1 MTNTETC
8 MREMRC
14 LISMF
19 NASTSFD
26 EQWIHFKAYLN
37 TAHSM
42 QDNDPHAQLFFFSND
57 LLNFILVLRNIL
69 HHQPAK
75 FHFGKHN
82 VFPAGFSI
90 GFSQESGGKF
100 ETNLG
105 LVIEKKTLENE
116 EVQAV
121 VGGYSAKRL
130 KVFKSIL
137 EKIENHVIFVKSIM
151 EQSQE
156 FIECYCKENRKYTE
170 AYDNEPSGYVLTKN
184 V

>member
-14 LISMF
+14 LIAMF
-19 NASTSFD
+19 KASASFD

-42 QDNDPHAQLFFFSND
+42 QDNDSHAKSFFFSND
-57 LLNFILVLRNIL
+57 LLNFILILRNIF

-82 VFPAGFSI
+82 VFPAGFSV

-100 ETNLG
+100 EANLG

-121 VGGYSAKRL
+121 LGKNSSTQL
-130 KVFKSIL
+130 KVLKSIL
-137 EKIENHVIFVKSIM
+137 EKIEKHVIFAQSVM
-151 EQSQE
+151 EHSQE
-156 FIECYCKENRKYTE
+156 FIECYCKENKKYTE
-170 AYDNEPSGYVLTKN
+170 AYDNEPSGYIVTKN